1 MATIKHFR
9 DLRAWQQCRVVR
21 QRVRLMVKEWPSE
34 EKFRLTDQII
44 RSSRG
49 PTSHIAEGYGRF
61 HEKDNI
67 RFCRIARGSLYE
79 TQDHLITACDE
90 GLIEEAAMTEHV
102 DLIEGTIKT
111 VNAYINYLNSI
122 VGGNTNMVSE
132 PVAIYGN
139 DQAGPQDPPSPE
151 NPLETDL

>member
-1 MATIKHFR
+1 MASIKHFR
-9 DLRAWQQCRVVR
+9 DLRAWQQCRLVR
-21 QRVRLMVKEWPSE
+21 QRMRLLVKSWPSE

-61 HEKDNI
+61 HEKDNA

-90 GLIEEAAMTEHV
+90 GLIEEAVMNEHV
-102 DLIEGTIKT
+102 EMIEGAIRT

-122 VGGNTNMVSE
+122 SGGNNGMVSD
-132 PVAIYGN
+132 PGVIYG
-139 DQAGPQDPPSPE
+139 QAEMKMSDPPSAE
-151 NPLETDL
+151 QPLEADL

>member
-1 MATIKHFR
+1 MAPIKHFR

-21 QRVRLMVKEWPSE
+21 QRIRLLVKGWPSE

-44 RSSRG
+44 RSSRV

-61 HEKDNI
+61 HEKDNV

-90 GLIEEAAMTEHV
+90 GIIEEAVRNEHV
-102 DLIEGTIKT
+102 DMIEGTIRT
-111 VNAYINYLNSI
+111 VNAYINYLNSLS
-122 VGGNTNMVSE
+122 GGSNGMVSE
-132 PVAIYGN
+132 PAAIYGAVREA
-139 DQAGPQDPPSPE
+139 QEPPSPE
-151 NPLETDL
+151 HPLEADL

>member
-1 MATIKHFR
+1 MASIKHFR

-21 QRVRLMVKEWPSE
+21 QRIRLLVKGWPAE

-61 HEKDNI
+61 HEKDNA

-79 TQDHLITACDE
+79 TQDHLITAHDE
-90 GLIEEAAMTEHV
+90 GLIDGTALNEYD
-102 DLIEGTIKT
+102 DLIEGTIRT
-111 VNAYINYLNSI
+111 VNAYIKYLTSMS
-122 VGGNTNMVSE
+122 GGGQVVSE
-132 PVAIYGN
+132 PVAIYGAH
-139 DQAGPQDPPSPE
+139 QALEEPPLSAR
-151 NPLETDL
+151 PLDADI